1 MLKVKNLEVSYGNK
15 KVLNNLNF
23 ELAGKDMV
31 AVIGESGTGK
41 TTLALSLMGLLP
53 WQSDNVK
60 ISGQVL
66 FKGKDMCKI
75 KESVL
80 RIIRWKKIS
89 IVFQN
94 VDSILNPTLTIY
106 RQISELV
113 NKGRKKFLVQEMFK
127 TVDFPVSR
135 INAYPHQ
142 LSMGEKQK
150 VLVAMAYI
158 LDPDLVILDEP
169 TSSLD
174 LENKDR
180 LILTIKRLSKNRA
193 VLLVTHDLDT
203 AEKLSKKTMVL
214 YGGSVVEM
222 GPTKNI
228 FSEPRHPYTR
238 GLMRSYPG
246 MKRTKDLQGI
256 KGHPEFIDSGCP
268 FWPRCT
274 QSIEICRRQKPLLK
288 EYGKIKLACHRDGI
302 IPLLKVKD
310 ISKSYGKREVL
321 KSISLE
327 LYEGETTT
335 LLGKSGSGKTT
346 LAKIIMGLLSP
357 GTGKVYLENKLIE
370 KWDAGFYRKAQMIFQ
385 DVRSSVSH
393 RLNILNIVMEPLV
406 IQGWGSP
413 VERIEAVK
421 KVLAEAELPTN
432 MNFLNSYPHHL
443 SGGELQRVIIARAL
457 ILSPK
462 LLIADEPTSFL
473 DPSIQAKILKLLNNI
488 QEERGLGMLFITHD
502 IGVARKVSDKVL
514 RLKNG
519 IVVKERLN

>member
-1 MLKVKNLEVSYGNK
+1 MLEVKNLEVSYGNK
-15 KVLNNLNF
+15 KVLKNLNF

-66 FKGKDMCKI
+66 FRGKDICKI
-75 KESVL
+75 KESGL

-113 NKGRKKFLVQEMFK
+113 NKGRKKSLVQEILK

-150 VLVAMAYI
+150 VMVAMAYI

-180 LILTIKRLSKNRA
+180 IIKTIKGLSKNRA

-203 AEKLSKKTMVL
+203 AEKLSEKTMVL
-214 YGGSVVEM
+214 YGGSIVEL
-222 GPTKNI
+222 GPTKKI

-256 KGHPEFIDSGCP
+256 RGQAEFIDLGCP

-274 QSIEICRRQKPLLK
+274 QSIEICRNKRPRLK
-288 EYGKIKLACHRDGI
+288 EYGEIKLACHRGGI
-302 IPLLKVKD
+302 VPLLRVED
-310 ISKSYGKREVL
+310 ISKSYGRKEVL
-321 KSISLE
+321 KSINLE
-327 LYEGETTT
+327 LYEGETAA

-357 GTGKVYLENKLIE
+357 GTGKVYLENELIE
-370 KWDAGFYRKAQMIFQ
+370 KWDASFYRKAQMIFQ

-393 RLNILNIVMEPLV
+393 RLNILNIVMEPMV
-406 IQGWGSP
+406 IQGMGSP
-413 VERIEAVK
+413 AERIESVK
-421 KVLAEAELPTN
+421 KVLTEAELPTN
-432 MNFLNSYPHHL
+432 IGFLNSYPHHL

-502 IGVARKVSDKVL
+502 IGVARKVSDRVM
-514 RLKNG
+514 RLENG
-519 IVVKERLN
+519 ILRKERLK